1 MLTVFL
7 DVAPPGPLGMGLGEL
22 IIIGGICCALGL
34 PTIGGVG
41 LAIYLLKKKKK
52 NAEG

>member
-1 MLTVFL
+1 MLTIFL

-22 IIIGGICCALGL
+22 IIIGGICCLIGL
-34 PTIGGVG
+34 PTIGGG
-41 LAIYLLKKKKK
+41 AFAIYYLKKKKK